1 MGAGSEKNEN
11 PAEFTIINDYF
22 RGYDM
27 QFYWRIIEELKFLGE
42 TLIFHDPTLLR
53 QFNWWLRKNSGG
65 LALSET
71 DYRSGNVTSYS
82 AFGIS
87 PSLN

>member
-1 MGAGSEKNEN
+1 
-11 PAEFTIINDYF
+11 
-22 RGYDM
+22 M

-53 QFNWWLRKNSGG
+53 QFNWWIRKNSQG

-71 DYRSGNVTSYS
+71 DYRSEPFTLGAKWVR
-82 AFGIS
+82 
-87 PSLN
+87 PSMN

>member
-1 MGAGSEKNEN
+1 
-11 PAEFTIINDYF
+11 
-22 RGYDM
+22 M

-42 TLIFHDPTLLR
+42 TLIFHDPTLVR
-53 QFNWWLRKNSGG
+53 QFNWWLKKNASG

-71 DYRSGNVTSYS
+71 DYRSTPLACTCKWVR
-82 AFGIS
+82 